1 MQNFDYM
8 TPTRLIFGKGVVDEK
23 LEEVMN
29 GFGKKVLL
37 TYGGGSIKKLGLY
50 DKVKEILKDKEI
62 YELSGIQPNPKY
74 DPSVLDGVKICK
86 ENDIDVILAVGG
98 GSVLDCSKAIATG
111 AKYDG
116 DPWDLISYKAFAT
129 NSIPI
134 VDIITL
140 AATGSEYDPGGVI
153 SRTDTNDKIGYVD
166 PHNFPRVS
174 FLDPTYTFSVSKK
187 QTAAGCADAMNHIME
202 QYFCADSTLLNDGFM
217 EAGLK
222 SLMENGRKCI
232 TNPEDYTARAE
243 MMLCCTYGCNQIYA
257 LGSSYSGWP
266 CHGMEHALSAY
277 YDITH
282 GEGLAIITPRW
293 MKHILSEK
301 TVDRF
306 VKYGVNVF
314 GIDSSLDKFEIAE
327 KAIQATY
334 DFFESIGIPMHLKD
348 VGIDE
353 SRIDEMAHHV
363 AVNEGLDKAW
373 APLLEKD
380 IADIFRAS
388 L

>member
-1 MQNFDYM
+1 MQNFDYQ
-8 TPTRLIFGKGVVDEK
+8 TPTRLIFGKGVVEK
-23 LEEVMN
+23 LPEVMEQ
-29 GFGKKVLL
+29 FGKKILL
-37 TYGGGSIKKLGLY
+37 TYGGGSIKKIGLY
-50 DKVKEILKDKEI
+50 DKVKELLKDFEI

-86 ENDIDVILAVGG
+86 ENNIDVILAVGG

-129 NSIPI
+129 DSIPI

-140 AATGSEYDPGGVI
+140 AATGSEYDSGGVI
-153 SRTDTNDKIGYVD
+153 SRTETNDKIGYVD
-166 PHNFPRVS
+166 PHNFPLVS
-174 FLDPTYTFSVSKK
+174 FLDPTYTFTVSKK

-202 QYFCADSTLLNDGFM
+202 QYFCEDSTILNDGFM

-222 SLMENGRKCI
+222 SLMVNAKKCLE
-232 TNPEDYTARAE
+232 NPEDYTARAE
-243 MMLCCTYGCNQIYA
+243 MMLTCTYGCNGIYS
-257 LGSSYSGWP
+257 LGNSQTGWP
-266 CHGMEHALSAY
+266 LHGMEHALSAY

-293 MKHILSEK
+293 MEHVLSEK

-314 GIDSSLDKFEIAE
+314 GIDANKDKFEIAK

-334 DFFESIGIPMHLKD
+334 DFFVSIGIPMNLKA

-373 APLLEKD
+373 APLTEKD

>member
-8 TPTRLIFGKGVVDEK
+8 TPTRLIFGKGVIEK
-23 LEEVMN
+23 LPEVM
-29 GFGKKVLL
+29 GKYGKKVLL

-50 DKVKEILKDKEI
+50 DKVKELLSDFDIV
-62 YELSGIQPNPKY
+62 ELSGIQPNPKY
-74 DPSVLDGVKICK
+74 DPSVLEGVCLCK
-86 ENDIDVILAVGG
+86 EHNVDVILAVGG
-98 GSVLDCSKAIATG
+98 GSVLDCSKAIAAG

-116 DPWDLISYKAFAT
+116 DVWDLISYKAFAKDAL
-129 NSIPI
+129 PI
-134 VDIITL
+134 VDILTL
-140 AATGSEYDPGGVI
+140 AATGSEYDCGGVI
-153 SRTDTNDKIGYVD
+153 SRTETNDKIGYVD
-166 PHNFPRVS
+166 PHLYPVVS
-174 FLDPTYTFSVSKK
+174 FLDPTYTFTVSKK

-202 QYFCADSTLLNDGFM
+202 QYFCEDATLLNDGFC

-222 SLMENGRKCI
+222 SLMINARKCLD
-232 TNPEDYTARAE
+232 NPEDYNARAE
-243 MMLCCTYGCNQIYA
+243 MMFTCTLGCNGIYA
-257 LGSSYSGWP
+257 LGNSESGWP
-266 CHGMEHALSAY
+266 CHGIEHALSAY

-314 GIDSSLDKFEIAE
+314 GIDSSLEKFDIAE

-353 SRIDEMAHHV
+353 SRIGEMAHHI
-363 AVNEGLDKAW
+363 AVNEGLENAY
-373 APLLEKD
+373 APLTEQD
-380 IADIFRAS
+380 ITDILNAS